1 MEVTM
6 EENLNPALNPGE
18 QTSEYRLTKNA
29 LLAGLALIAVGAVLA
44 LGSAVFVTE
53 VVRADSLQ
61 DLARVLIWAGVL
73 LLTAPILGYQGAR
86 TLLKRTG
93 VQFPAMSMVMAE
105 SVLAPAPTAAPEPE
119 PAPVKAKPK
128 KKTATKKKATAT
140 K

>member
-1 MEVTM
+1 M

-105 SVLAPAPTAAPEPE
+105 SVLAPAPTTAPAPEPE

-128 KKTATKKKATAT
+128 KKATPKKKAAAS

>member
-1 MEVTM
+1 M
-6 EENLNPALNPGE
+6 EENVNPALNPGE

-86 TLLKRTG
+86 TLLKRVG
-93 VQFPAMSMVMAE
+93 AQFPATSLIMAE
-105 SVLAPAPTAAPEPE
+105 PVLAPAPTAAPEPE
-119 PAPVKAKPK
+119 PSPK
-128 KKTATKKKATAT
+128 KKTTTKKKTTKKKTAA
-140 K
+140 KK

>member
-1 MEVTM
+1 M

-29 LLAGLALIAVGAVLA
+29 LLAGLALIAVGAILA
-44 LGSAVFVTE
+44 LGSAVLVTE

-93 VQFPAMSMVMAE
+93 IEFPAI
-105 SVLAPAPTAAPEPE
+105 LAPAPAPAPEPAPEPEPE
-119 PAPVKAKPK
+119 PAPKKKTTAKKKTTK
-128 KKTATKKKATAT
+128 KKTAAKK
-140 K
+140 